1 MVLVMERDP
10 FERFIAGFTE
20 SVYCTFRHYNRYE
33 ADTKSMQKTNISE
46 VKAYLDS
53 FLDFQVPLLILM
65 GHFYAMS
72 GVFFQYHILTVGYLE
87 TFKSD
92 WENMIKPKYN

>member
-10 FERFIAGFTE
+10 FEWFIAGFTE

-53 FLDFQVPLLILM
+53 FLDFQVPLILM